1 MARELLFSR
10 HPLHSRNAN
19 QPTATGSNSIMIPL
33 VILLALDTCDAR
45 GSLSFVR
52 DGAVEETVLH
62 IGDEPYSSWLFR
74 AARKLAQ
81 RRVFDFSQVDAFAVA
96 NGPGSFTGVRVGLTT
111 VKAWAE
117 VFARPIVAIS
127 RLEVLASE
135 SQSHAKYV
143 AAFFDAHRGQVFG
156 GLFARDSS
164 GLRKH
169 GDEMVGVFREFR
181 DWIESEAPASAVAW
195 ISPDRQLFAGEMGD
209 GVEAGDMPLAPGL
222 GRLAFERLRRGETVD
237 ALHLDA
243 NYVRRS
249 DAEVLWKGPGHVG
262 KRP

>member
-1 MARELLFSR
+1 
-10 HPLHSRNAN
+10 
-19 QPTATGSNSIMIPL
+19 MIPL

-45 GSLSFVR
+45 GSLSLVR

-74 AARKLAQ
+74 AAKELAQ
-81 RRVFDFSQVDAFAVA
+81 RRVFDFSQVDTFAVT
-96 NGPGSFTGVRVGLTT
+96 NGPGSFTGVRVGLTA

-117 VFARPIVAIS
+117 VFGRPIVAIS
-127 RLEVLASE
+127 RLEVLASQ
-135 SQSHAKYV
+135 SQSDAKYV
-143 AAFFDAHRGQVFG
+143 AGFFDGHRGQVFG

-164 GLRKH
+164 CLRKH
-169 GDEMVGVFREFR
+169 GDEMVGPFGEFR
-181 DWIESEAPASAVAW
+181 AWVESQTQASVVVW
-195 ISPDRQLFAGEMGD
+195 ISPDRQLFAGEMSEGV
-209 GVEAGDMPLAPGL
+209 GVEAGEMPLAPWL

-249 DAEVLWKGPGHVG
+249 DAEVLWKGPGHAG